1 MKKEC
6 YTQVQKRKTIR
17 VKMNSGLCLKYRRKK
32 GKQMYKPEGTTK
44 TAVKNQQRGCET
56 KRTQEREMLK
66 PVAE

>member
-1 MKKEC
+1 
-6 YTQVQKRKTIR
+6 
-17 VKMNSGLCLKYRRKK
+17 MNSGLCLKYRRKK